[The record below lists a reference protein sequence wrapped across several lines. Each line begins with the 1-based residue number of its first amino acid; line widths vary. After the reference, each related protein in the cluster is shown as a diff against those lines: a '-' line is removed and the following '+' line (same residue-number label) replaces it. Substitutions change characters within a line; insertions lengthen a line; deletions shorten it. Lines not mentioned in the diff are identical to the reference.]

1 LRQAK
6 GRADCEESDMIEV
19 VVVVV
24 VVNTTGRKRVGYT
37 NVAGW
42 TTSPRESLAKR

>member
-6 GRADCEESDMIEV
+6 GRADCEESDMIEGVFV
-19 VVVVV
+19 VVVVD
-24 VVNTTGRKRVGYT
+24 TAERKRVGYT

-42 TTSPRESLAKR
+42 TSPRESPAKR

>member
-19 VVVVV
+19 VVVVEE
-24 VVNTTGRKRVGYT
+24 RKRVGYT

-42 TTSPRESLAKR
+42 TSPRESLAKR